1 MSQKKSEMIRKVY
14 EAQNRNP
21 AKNGWS
27 LIVENDLKDI
37 DFEENIENFSKTSF
51 KKIVKEKIE
60 KIAFKYLM
68 NKKEKHSKL
77 QDITYRSLTCQSY
90 LKSKKFSNERKNLL
104 FKLRTR
110 MVEVKSNFR
119 SLYEGNAMCRL
130 CYTKEETQEHL
141 IECSVIRQKLGEDGA
156 VDGDLTWGEDNT
168 AVMYEDIFSDTIKQL
183 AAVNYYNRILQL
195 HQKLLDSECSELS
208 IATDT
213 A

>member
-1 MSQKKSEMIRKVY
+1 MVVGRLGTFLGPGIMYLYHIMSQKKSEMIRKVY

-77 QDITYRSLTCQSY
+77 QDITYRS
-90 LKSKKFSNERKNLL
+90 KFRIE
-104 FKLRTR
+104 
-110 MVEVKSNFR
+110 
-119 SLYEGNAMCRL
+119 SLV
-130 CYTKEETQEHL
+130 Q
-141 IECSVIRQKLGEDGA
+141 
-156 VDGDLTWGEDNT
+156 DLSSIYW
-168 AVMYEDIFSDTIKQL
+168 
-183 AAVNYYNRILQL
+183 ILQSL
-195 HQKLLDSECSELS
+195 ETRLASYCGCRV
-208 IATDT
+208 
-213 A
+213 